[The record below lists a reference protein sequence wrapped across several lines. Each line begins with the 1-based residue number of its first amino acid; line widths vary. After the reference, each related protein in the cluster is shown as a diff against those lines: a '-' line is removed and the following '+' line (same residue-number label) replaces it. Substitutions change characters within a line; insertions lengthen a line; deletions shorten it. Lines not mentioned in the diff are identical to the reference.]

1 MENSRVTWKISVT
14 GLNGSGKSTLIS
26 RLVYNTNT
34 VSSQLRPIQR
44 KIVTLDA
51 RNRRITAELLFLE
64 INSEQESEKLLT
76 GSNCILVVADLTS
89 IRSLDYAEN
98 VLKFI
103 SALNNKTVRVLV
115 ATKLDRRYEAQFWQ
129 DELERVSKD
138 YAIPYFILSNNSRD
152 DWEKL
157 YGYVTDKMIEVFV
170 KK

>member
-103 SALNNKTVRVLV
+103 SALNNKTVKVLV

-129 DELERVSKD
+129 DELERVSRD

-157 YGYVTDKMIEVFV
+157 YGYVTDKLIEVFV

>member
-34 VSSQLRPIQR
+34 VSSQIRPIQR

-103 SALNNKTVRVLV
+103 SALNNKTVKVLV

-129 DELERVSKD
+129 DELERISRD
-138 YAIPYFILSNNSRD
+138 YGIPYFILSNNSRD

-170 KK
+170 RK

>member
-103 SALNNKTVRVLV
+103 SALNNKTVKVLV

>member
-51 RNRRITAELLFLE
+51 RNKRITAELLFLE